1 MLFIIAA
8 AQKICKNN
16 LKSAK
21 KTENFPGSSPFFCGA
36 DRLSDAA
43 RGVIGDVERIA
54 ALHPVIMPAEERL
67 NHVID

>member
-21 KTENFPGSSPFFCGA
+21 KTENFPGRSPFFA
-36 DRLSDAA
+36 VR
-43 RGVIGDVERIA
+43 IGYRTP
-54 ALHPVIMPAEERL
+54 PV
-67 NHVID
+67 VS